1 MMTTLEKIK
10 LLENYM
16 GVDSSSVDP
25 VIDMAI
31 DKLLERE
38 IVRVIELKTRL
49 IDQITKFE
57 KKYKLSSS
65 DFYKRYENGKMGD
78 EVDFVEWAATMEMLA
93 NADKQLL
100 LLDKQSS
107 S

>member
-10 LLENYM
+10 LLENYV
-16 GVDSSSVDP
+16 GVESSSVDP

-49 IDQITKFE
+49 IDQ
-57 KKYKLSSS
+57 KKNLRK
-65 DFYKRYENGKMGD
+65 N
-78 EVDFVEWAATMEMLA
+78 T
-93 NADKQLL
+93 N
-100 LLDKQSS
+100 
-107 S
+107 